1 MPLEGVSRGF
11 KDISFS
17 FQSHP
22 ITGDLITL
30 SNENAIARSLRNL
43 VLTAYTERL
52 FNRDIGCNVKQS
64 LFENIDIATGAVIEN
79 SITATI
85 ENNEPRVNLIRV
97 IAQPDVNNNTFVVTV
112 NYEIVGLSQATQEIN
127 FVLE

>member
-85 ENNEPRVNLIRV
+85 ESNEPRVNLIRV
-97 IAQPDVNNNTFVVTV
+97 IAQPDVDNNTFVVTV

>member
-64 LFENIDIATGAVIEN
+64 LFENIDVATGAVIEN

-85 ENNEPRVNLIRV
+85 ESNEPRVNLIRV

>member
-85 ENNEPRVNLIRV
+85 ESNEPRVNLIRV

>member
-64 LFENIDIATGAVIEN
+64 LFENIDVATGAVIEN

-85 ENNEPRVNLIRV
+85 ESNEPRVNLIRV
-97 IAQPDVNNNTFVVTV
+97 IAQPDVDNNTFVVTV

>member
-64 LFENIDIATGAVIEN
+64 LFENIDVATGAVIEN

-97 IAQPDVNNNTFVVTV
+97 IAQPDVDNNTFVVTV